1 MQLNSV
7 AFCPS
12 SALLAADLTSQMLA
26 FGYLYP
32 AYECYKSVELN
43 KPDIEQ
49 LRFWCQYWILVAGL
63 TVCERFGDVFI
74 GWIPMYGEAKLAFFV
89 YLWFPKTKGTTYV
102 YDSFVRPYVAKHET
116 DIDRSLLE
124 LRARAGDLTLLYW
137 QKASSYAQNRIFYVL
152 QYIASQSTPT
162 PKQPDQPQQDEA
174 VTAPGSSEQPVE
186 NIQRSS
192 PSSSASSS
200 STEQDKDT
208 ADETSSAD
216 SSKKEEP
223 VSNELKTA
231 PAQAVLMRS
240 KSLSSNNE
248 EQQVFT
254 QIDDSIDNAQPP
266 VEEGSRLTRAR
277 SRRARGAANFV
288 KTGLK

>member
-1 MQLNSV
+1 MIGSFITRGLV
-7 AFCPS
+7 
-12 SALLAADLTSQMLA
+12 LA

-137 QKASSYAQNRIFYVL
+137 QKAASYAQNRIFYVL

-162 PKQPDQPQQDEA
+162 PKQPDQ
-174 VTAPGSSEQPVE
+174 
-186 NIQRSS
+186 
-192 PSSSASSS
+192 
-200 STEQDKDT
+200 DKDT
-208 ADETSSAD
+208 ADEISSAD
-216 SSKKEEP
+216 SSKKEALSPEP

-231 PAQAVLMRS
+231 PAQAVLMSS
-240 KSLSSNNE
+240 KSLSPNNE
-248 EQQVFT
+248 EQVFS
-254 QIDDSIDNAQPP
+254 QIDASFENAQPP
-266 VEEGSRLTRAR
+266 AEEGSGGGRLTRAR
-277 SRRARGAANFV
+277 SRRTRGAANFV
-288 KTGLK
+288 KTGSK